1 MFRAAPRLIAR
12 PALRAASLRS
22 VAPTKRYISTAPPS
36 QKSRSFKSLVARVGI
51 AGAIIYYYN
60 TTDVFAEE
68 PRQLVQAL
76 PETEV
81 ESEHLPTIESIS
93 EERKQRQAVQAQ
105 LEIQKQKEAESAQQN
120 GGEGGIEGL
129 EEEADQQGAF
139 NPETGEINWDC
150 PCLGGMAHG
159 PCGEQ
164 FKSAFSCFV
173 YSKEEPKGID
183 CIDKFKDM
191 QNCFREYPEI
201 YGSELDSDDADDDM
215 SAAPEPAETSSQ
227 PSTDFTPQADSVPK
241 LATTEESGLVQVK
254 STGEHKSK
262 PIAQDDGLVPEEYRP
277 DSKHNPV
284 FDARGDMSSVESE
297 KEKSSQKPKDAS
309 DSAKAKKQEPV
320 SESKSLVPKASHDA
334 SESGTERLSQR

>member
-81 ESEHLPTIESIS
+81 ESEHLPTIESIA
-93 EERKQRQAVQAQ
+93 EERKRRQAVQAQ

-120 GGEGGIEGL
+120 GEQGEIEGL

-173 YSKEEPKGID
+173 YSKEEPKGMD

-215 SAAPEPAETSSQ
+215 TAAPEPAETSNQ
-227 PSTDFTPQADSVPK
+227 PSTDFAPQADSTPK
-241 LATTEESGLVQVK
+241 LATTEDSGLVQDK
-254 STGEHKSK
+254 STGEHKLK
-262 PIAQDDGLVPEEYRP
+262 PVAPDAGLVPGEYRP
-277 DSKHNPV
+277 ESKHNPV

-309 DSAKAKKQEPV
+309 GNAKAKKQEPV

-334 SESGTERLSQR
+334 SEPGTERLSQR

>member
-12 PALRAASLRS
+12 PALQTASLRS
-22 VAPTKRYISTAPPS
+22 IAPTRRYISTAPPS

-81 ESEHLPTIESIS
+81 ESEQLPTIESIS
-93 EERKQRQAVQAQ
+93 EERKRRQAVQAQ
-105 LEIQKQKEAESAQQN
+105 LELQKQKEAENAQHD
-120 GGEGGIEGL
+120 GEQGGIEGL

-159 PCGEQ
+159 PCGDQ
-164 FKSAFSCFV
+164 FKAAFSCFV
-173 YSKEEPKGID
+173 YSKEEPKGMD

-201 YGSELDSDDADDDM
+201 YGSELDADADDDEDDM
-215 SAAPEPAETSSQ
+215 ATAPASTETSSGQ
-227 PSTDFTPQADSVPK
+227 SSNASPLQADSAPK
-241 LATTEESGLVQVK
+241 LTPSED
-254 STGEHKSK
+254 STSAQDKSK
-262 PIAQDDGLVPEEYRP
+262 PSASDAGLVPEEYRP
-277 DSKHNPV
+277 ERKHNPV

-297 KEKSSQKPKDAS
+297 KDKKDDTTAKKAS
-309 DSAKAKKQEPV
+309 SAKNQEPV
-320 SESKSLVPKASHDA
+320 SESKDLVPKSSHD
-334 SESGTERLSQR
+334 SDEKGTEKLSRR

>member
-12 PALRAASLRS
+12 PALRTASLRS

-81 ESEHLPTIESIS
+81 ESEHLPTIESIA
-93 EERKQRQAVQAQ
+93 EERKRRQAVQAQ

-120 GGEGGIEGL
+120 GEQGGIEGL

-173 YSKEEPKGID
+173 YSKEEPKGMD

-215 SAAPEPAETSSQ
+215 TAAPEPVETSSQ
-227 PSTDFTPQADSVPK
+227 PSTDFAPQADSAPK
-241 LATTEESGLVQVK
+241 LSTTEDSELVQDK
-254 STGEHKSK
+254 STGEQKSK
-262 PIAQDDGLVPEEYRP
+262 PAASDAGLVPEEYRP
-277 DSKHNPV
+277 ESKHNPV

-297 KEKSSQKPKDAS
+297 KEKNSQKPKDAS
-309 DSAKAKKQEPV
+309 DSTKAKKQEPV

-334 SESGTERLSQR
+334 SEPGTEKLSQR